1 MKVMSRQAYVIPV
14 LLLLAAGAGGALYVG
29 SRPAPTVQLSLR
41 FHPFV
46 GEEVLQLEQGRYANP
61 GGEGMFKV
69 RDIQFFISNI
79 RLVAENDVF
88 RETDSYHL
96 ARFDSEDG
104 MYVIGLEN
112 VTRDSY
118 KHIEFGIG
126 VDPAAN
132 GTFASVG
139 DLDPNGR
146 MAWSWDVG
154 YKFVL
159 FEGALELGDRRI
171 PLVYH
176 VGFDENYMQVSIPLA
191 AALFERQEATLDLR
205 VDLLQMFKGAQTVD
219 MSALS
224 NVKFDRGDARILARN
239 YHRMVSL
246 CPAPGRTCDEEG

>member
-1 MKVMSRQAYVIPV
+1 MKVMSRRAYLVLV

-29 SRPAPTVQLSLR
+29 TRPAPTMQLSLR

-46 GEEVLQLEQGRYANP
+46 GDEVLQLKQGRYPNP
-61 GGEGMFKV
+61 GGEGTFTV
-69 RDIQFFISNI
+69 RDLQFFVSNI
-79 RLVAENDVF
+79 RLVAENAVF

-112 VTRDSY
+112 VPRDTY
-118 KHIEFGIG
+118 EHIEFGIG
-126 VDPAAN
+126 VDAEAN
-132 GTFASVG
+132 GTITSVG

-176 VGFDENYMQVSIPLA
+176 VGFDENYKQVTIPLA
-191 AALFERQEATLDLR
+191 AALFEHQEATLDLR

-224 NVKFDRGDARILARN
+224 NVKFDSDDARLLATN
-239 YHRMVSL
+239 YRYMVSAL
-246 CPAPGRTCDEEG
+246 PSQTAAR